1 MLLRLAWRYI
11 IGKKSTQAIQIISWV
26 SVLAMAVGTACLII
40 VLSVFNGF
48 DGFIKNLYSDYF
60 PTIKITAQKG
70 SVFTP
75 TPALLQAIQKNKKV
89 ASFTTCLE
97 EKVLL
102 VYDQNQVVAQLKGVD
117 ENYINVNAIHKHVD
131 YGKWDLGYE
140 TETPPILL
148 GIGLSN
154 RLGANEESPLPI
166 SAYSLNANF
175 SSATLNPEDAYSNMY
190 FMTRSVFVLQ
200 EELDNQLAFAP
211 LPLVQQLTQKGNQ
224 ISSIELKVSSNDV
237 LTSVQHDLKLL
248 LDQQGLQ
255 AQNRYEQNPTLY
267 RVLKTERFAVFVI
280 LSFMLLIASFNIIGS
295 LSMLVIEKEKDIA
308 ILQTMGMLPRSI
320 RNLFLQ
326 TGVMLSLF
334 GAGIGMLLAFLVCFL
349 QKQFGFVKLGNSGN
363 FLVDAYPVQMR
374 VFDFILVAL
383 IVTAIAFLASW
394 FPAKKASQKGVISNL
409 RRDAQ

>member
-1 MLLRLAWRYI
+1 M
-11 IGKKSTQAIQIISWV
+11 
-26 SVLAMAVGTACLII
+26 
-40 VLSVFNGF
+40 
-48 DGFIKNLYSDYF
+48 
-60 PTIKITAQKG
+60 
-70 SVFTP
+70 
-75 TPALLQAIQKNKKV
+75 
-89 ASFTTCLE
+89 
-97 EKVLL
+97 
-102 VYDQNQVVAQLKGVD
+102 
-117 ENYINVNAIHKHVD
+117 
-131 YGKWDLGYE
+131 
-140 TETPPILL
+140 
-148 GIGLSN
+148 
-154 RLGANEESPLPI
+154 PI